1 VLAGALHVPVP
12 TSTQTTVVAAA
23 LPETPLTVMSY
34 VPRVVP
40 VWVAAVSVE
49 VCADVLLKV
58 SELGERLHVVGSVA
72 LEGVVV
78 TEQLS
83 VTVPVKELPGVTVMV
98 EVPVEP
104 GLTLMLPLLESVKLL
119 LLLLPGACQKFPQP
133 ATSGA
138 AASNNHDHFP
148 IFITTTPVSG
158 SSRCTRL
165 PLKPLSDF
173 VVSRPLRPV
182 SVSNFRPICLSSPP
196 CSSSGCT
203 VFCNLLTG

>member
-1 VLAGALHVPVP
+1 
-12 TSTQTTVVAAA
+12 
-23 LPETPLTVMSY
+23 MSY

-119 LLLLPGACQKFPQP
+119 LLLPGACQKSPQP

-138 AASNNHDHFP
+138 AASNNRAHFP
-148 IFITTTPVSG
+148 IFIATPPAPG

-182 SVSNFRPICLSSPP
+182 SASNFSPICLSSPP